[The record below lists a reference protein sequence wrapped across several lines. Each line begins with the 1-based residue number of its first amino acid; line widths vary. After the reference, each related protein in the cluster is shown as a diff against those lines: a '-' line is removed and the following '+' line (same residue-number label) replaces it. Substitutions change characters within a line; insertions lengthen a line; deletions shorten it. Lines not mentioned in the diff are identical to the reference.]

1 MQNVIKILMLLVTI
15 TLASCS
21 NRNPD
26 LNEVAKEKVV
36 PYVHKM
42 MMYDS
47 SNVLVGTGTGFDVE
61 FKGKV
66 YTLTNKHICQQY
78 MAIETS
84 NQGEGGGIY
93 MYQTFQVQKENGE
106 KLKILK
112 ISQDHDLCLLE
123 TKAEK
128 GLKISRQDVELHDSV
143 TVVGHPRGLPLTVR
157 HGTMTASMNDI
168 MPWVKATPIHYN
180 LLTVVAYGGNSG
192 SPITN
197 KYGEVIGVLFAGF
210 REFHTETFAV
220 PLTDLKVFFIQFS
233 MGR

>member
-15 TLASCS
+15 TLVSCS

-26 LNEVAKEKVV
+26 LNEVAKENVV

-84 NQGEGGGIY
+84 NQGAGGGIY

-128 GLKISRQDVELHDSV
+128 GLKIARQDVELHDSV

-180 LLTVVAYGGNSG
+180 LLSVVAYGGNSG

-210 REFHTETFAV
+210 REFNTETFAV
-220 PLTDLKVFFIQFS
+220 PLTDIKVFFIQFS

>member
-1 MQNVIKILMLLVTI
+1 MQKFISIIFMSLVFV
-15 TLASCS
+15 SCGGQ
-21 NRNPD
+21 PD
-26 LNEVAKEKVV
+26 LNEVAKENVV

-84 NQGEGGGIY
+84 NQGAGGGIY

-128 GLKISRQDVELHDSV
+128 GLKIARQDIELHDSV

-168 MPWVKATPIHYN
+168 MPWVKGTPIHYN
-180 LLTVVAYGGNSG
+180 LLSVVAYGGNSG

-210 REFHTETFAV
+210 REFNTETFAV